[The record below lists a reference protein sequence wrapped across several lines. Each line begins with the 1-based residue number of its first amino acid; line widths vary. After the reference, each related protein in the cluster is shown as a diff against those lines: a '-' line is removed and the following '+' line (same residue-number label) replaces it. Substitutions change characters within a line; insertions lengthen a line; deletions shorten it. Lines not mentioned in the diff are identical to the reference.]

1 MQARDLI
8 LPSSWRRARRALAAL
23 PALAALAIGASACT
37 PHHTGPTEVGVVF
50 NKLSHSLEVKPAGA
64 TYFFMPFVNAWNAYD
79 ISQRSLVMNAD
90 TSSGDRREK
99 DDLRF
104 KTRDGND
111 IDTDVTVRWRIDP
124 TRVGAI
130 WRNVAPS
137 SDEVET
143 RLVRPLARTYV
154 RDVLNRLDSEE
165 FYNPRMRFAAAADA
179 TRLLAERLQPY
190 GVIAESVLLGD
201 FSFKHDYQRLI
212 NQRKEAEKQA
222 EKLEAEIHATQEAN
236 QANLQTKVAQ
246 LTQELTAAQGGFEQA
261 KRESDAYVVRR
272 QQEAQ
277 ATLAERNAAAEGI
290 RRERAA
296 LNSSAGD
303 AYVNLQLI
311 EALQKKEIRQ
321 IPRLPNGNVII
332 DGNRLLQQLGV
343 LRYEQG
349 REDEAP
355 STAAPAAP
363 KPAPNS
369 PPPAPAPNPPGPAP
383 NREP

>member
-1 MQARDLI
+1 MRRFPSI
-8 LPSSWRRARRALAAL
+8 FSSLPPLALLLALGAAS
-23 PALAALAIGASACT
+23 GGCT

-50 NKLSHSLEVKPAGA
+50 NKLTHSLERMPPGA
-64 TYFFMPFVNAWNAYD
+64 TYFFLPFVNDWNAYD
-79 ISQRSLVMNAD
+79 VSQRSLIMNAD
-90 TSSGDRREK
+90 TSGGDRRGK

-124 TRVGAI
+124 TRVGVV
-130 WRNVAPS
+130 WRQVARS
-137 SDEVET
+137 SDEVEH

-165 FYNPRMRFAAAADA
+165 FYNPRLRFAAASDA

-190 GVIAESVLLGD
+190 GVIVESVLLGD

-222 EKLEAEIHATQEAN
+222 EKLEAEIHATQEGN
-236 QANLQTKVAQ
+236 QANLQAKVAQ
-246 LTQELTAAQGGFEQA
+246 LTQEFTAAQGGFEQA
-261 KRESDAYVVRR
+261 KRESDAYVVKR
-272 QQEAQ
+272 QQQAQ

-321 IPRLPNGNVII
+321 IPRLPNGNIII
-332 DGNRLLQQLGV
+332 DGNKLLQQLGV
-343 LRYEQG
+343 LRYQAG
-349 REDEAP
+349 RDAETVP
-355 STAAPAAP
+355 VQS
-363 KPAPNS
+363 
-369 PPPAPAPNPPGPAP
+369 PNPNP
-383 NREP
+383 NPNP

>member
-1 MQARDLI
+1 MRRIPTAI
-8 LPSSWRRARRALAAL
+8 LVPALLALAA
-23 PALAALAIGASACT
+23 ALGACT

-50 NKLSHSLEVKPAGA
+50 NKITRSMERKPPGA
-64 TYFFMPFVNAWNAYD
+64 TYFFTPFVNDWKTYD

-124 TRVGAI
+124 QEVGRV

-137 SDEVET
+137 SDEVEH
-143 RLVRPLARTYV
+143 RLVRPLARAYV

-165 FYNPRMRFAAAADA
+165 FYNPKLRFAAANDA
-179 TRLLAERLQPY
+179 TTLLAQRLQPY
-190 GVIAESVLLGD
+190 GVIVESVLLGD
-201 FSFKHDYQRLI
+201 FSFKHEYQKLI

-222 EKLEAEIHATQEAN
+222 EKLEAEILATQASN
-236 QANLQTKVAQ
+236 QSNLQAKVAG
-246 LTQELTAAQGGFEQA
+246 LTQELTAAEGGFEQA
-261 KRESDAYVVRR
+261 KRESDAYVVKRG
-272 QQEAQ
+272 QEAQ
-277 ATLAERNAAAEGI
+277 ATLAERNATAEGI

-321 IPRLPNGNVII
+321 IPRLPNGNIII
-332 DGNRLLQQLGV
+332 DGNKLLQQLGV

-349 REDEAP
+349 RGGDD
-355 STAAPAAP
+355 AAPAAP
-363 KPAPNS
+363 PQP
-369 PPPAPAPNPPGPAP
+369 
-383 NREP
+383 